1 MTRTAQDTSVFGS
14 IEAGGTKWV
23 CAIGSEPD
31 RIIADTRFPTSTPT
45 ETLADAITFF
55 QDYQHLGLL
64 RAIGVG
70 SFGPVD
76 LNSESSTYG
85 YITSTP
91 KAGWAN
97 TDIVGALQQALG
109 VPVRF
114 DTDVNA
120 AALGE
125 YRWGAAQGCAVAV
138 YLTIGTGIGG
148 GIVAY
153 ERRLHGLV
161 HPEIGHMRLP
171 HDWQHDP
178 FPGACPYH
186 GDCLEGLHL
195 GQHSLNDGAS
205 QRRRWEPIT
214 PPGSCRC
221 TTWHWRWSISS
232 ARCQSRASFSVVA

>member
-1 MTRTAQDTSVFGS
+1 MMTRTLQDTSVYGS

-23 CAIGSEPD
+23 CAIGSGPD
-31 RIIADTRFPTSTPT
+31 RIIADTRFPTGTPA
-45 ETLADAITFF
+45 ETLARAITFF
-55 QDYQHLGLL
+55 QDHQHLGSPL
-64 RAIGVG
+64 AIGVG

-76 LNSESSTYG
+76 LNPESATYG

-125 YRWGAAQGCAVAV
+125 YRWGAAQGCAVAACR
-138 YLTIGTGIGG
+138 TIGSATPS
-148 GIVAY
+148 
-153 ERRLHGLV
+153 LV
-161 HPEIGHMRLP
+161 RAHITAIAWKGS
-171 HDWQHDP
+171 
-178 FPGACPYH
+178 
-186 GDCLEGLHL
+186 HL

-205 QRRRWEPIT
+205 ERRRWELIT
-214 PPGSCRC
+214 PPGSCRR

-232 ARCQSRASFSVVA
+232 ARCQPSASFSVVAGWSKNT